1 MCYFCQGESGNN
13 IRFKTSF
20 TQKISNY
27 MNAFLSL
34 GRWLFP
40 IPFAVFGLIHVMDTS
55 QMADRIPTYLPVPI
69 FWVYLAGAGLVAA
82 ATAMLLGKY
91 DKLAATLLAVEL
103 LLFVLLLHLPKLV
116 GGDSSAL
123 AVMLK
128 DLSLSGAAMLYAQH
142 YAKDR

>member
-1 MCYFCQGESGNN
+1 
-13 IRFKTSF
+13 
-20 TQKISNY
+20 

-40 IPFAVFGLIHVMDTS
+40 IPFAIFGLIHVMDTS

-69 FWVYLAGAGLVAA
+69 FWVYLAGAGLVAT

-91 DKLAATLLAVEL
+91 DKLAATLLAGEL
-103 LLFVLLLHLPKLV
+103 LLFVLLIHLPKLV
-116 GGDSSAL
+116 GGDPTAL
-123 AVMLK
+123 AVMMK